1 MAAHTSRGNRRAS
14 AAVVLGA
21 IAAAALPAGIV
32 LANQSAR
39 VSLLAAAWAVPV
51 AAVCGVS
58 ALLLARGARTQI
70 RVTLDRAGGHRRVRA
85 AVYLGIAGICF
96 ALSGAIAVGFYE
108 LLLRL
113 EG

>member
-1 MAAHTSRGNRRAS
+1 MTNRRAT
-14 AAVVLGA
+14 AAALLGG
-21 IAAAALPAGIV
+21 IAALALPAGVV
-32 LANQSAR
+32 LARQSTS
-39 VSLLAAAWAVPV
+39 VSLLTAAWAIPI
-51 AAVCGVS
+51 AAVGGVA

-70 RVTLDRAGGHRRVRA
+70 RVTLDRAGGQGRVRA
-85 AVYLGIAGICF
+85 AVYLGIAGVCF

>member
-1 MAAHTSRGNRRAS
+1 M
-14 AAVVLGA
+14 
-21 IAAAALPAGIV
+21 
-32 LANQSAR
+32 LANQSAS
-39 VSLLAAAWAVPV
+39 VSLLAAAWAIPI
-51 AAVCGVS
+51 AAVCGVA

-108 LLLRL
+108 LLLKL

>member
-1 MAAHTSRGNRRAS
+1 LAARTRGSNRRAT

-21 IAAAALPAGIV
+21 IAAVALPAGIV
-32 LANQSAR
+32 VANRSAR
-39 VSLLAAAWAVPV
+39 VSLLTSAWAIPV
-51 AAVCGVS
+51 AAVCGAG
-58 ALLLARGARTQI
+58 ALLLARGAKTQL
-70 RVTLDRAGGHRRVRA
+70 RATLDRAGGHGRVRA

-108 LLLRL
+108 LLLKL

>member
-1 MAAHTSRGNRRAS
+1 
-14 AAVVLGA
+14 VLGG
-21 IAAAALPAGIV
+21 IAALAVPVGIV
-32 LANQSAR
+32 LARESTG
-39 VSLLAAAWAVPV
+39 VSLLTASWAVPI
-51 AAVCGVS
+51 AAVCAVV

-70 RVTLDRAGGHRRVRA
+70 RVTLERAGGQGRTRA
-85 AVYLGIAGICF
+85 AVYLAIAGISF